1 MNKTGYMVMM
11 ASCVGIMAFCFL
23 TDVGKGVKY
32 IHLSTIFSGI
42 LGGNEKEDLENITNN
57 LKEASTA
64 VSGNYI
70 SAEELD
76 TFRVRVDKENR
87 TVHLIG
93 IEPLEDVSVLDEKL
107 QKGDTLYL
115 EYDEEKE
122 TADGDLQ
129 AYLYFSDGEMVQMW
143 LIENNYAKAVS
154 EPPNTKHDDLLSESE
169 ENNGHFWLLTG
180 WIYWLFNRSSNLL
193 HSAF

>member
-76 TFRVRVDKENR
+76 TFRVWVDKENR

-169 ENNGHFWLLTG
+169 EK
-180 WIYWLFNRSSNLL
+180 
-193 HSAF
+193 

>member
-143 LIENNYAKAVS
+143 LIENN
-154 EPPNTKHDDLLSESE
+154 
-169 ENNGHFWLLTG
+169 
-180 WIYWLFNRSSNLL
+180 
-193 HSAF
+193 

>member
-1 MNKTGYMVMM
+1 M
-11 ASCVGIMAFCFL
+11 
-23 TDVGKGVKY
+23 
-32 IHLSTIFSGI
+32 
-42 LGGNEKEDLENITNN
+42 
-57 LKEASTA
+57 
-64 VSGNYI
+64 SGNYI

-169 ENNGHFWLLTG
+169 EK
-180 WIYWLFNRSSNLL
+180 
-193 HSAF
+193 

>member
-1 MNKTGYMVMM
+1 MNKAGYMVMM

-115 EYDEEKE
+115 EYD
-122 TADGDLQ
+122 LQ

-169 ENNGHFWLLTG
+169 EK
-180 WIYWLFNRSSNLL
+180 
-193 HSAF
+193 